1 MRRVLLKLVLS
12 IGVVFVNLG
21 CSPSP
26 SSEIINENEQLKAEI
41 SRVKAENVE
50 LSSSAQMLL
59 SKIDVAAKAADLQQ
73 AEEVLKKLVGKFPGS
88 QEAKSAAAIVDAL
101 VLKKSTDELEAK
113 RVLALGFK
121 ELKVNSTFGGET
133 SITLSSVKIAK
144 NWIFDVSDIQ
154 SFQKESERGAQF
166 VTAEVAAKS
175 KSKKPS
181 LLGIGVY
188 IEDGNTLHLIGKM
201 EYRFAKWESWGSY
214 MGVYADYGNDF
225 AHSSTVRF
233 SAGVEIKDELIKK
246 PLYIVATKEG
256 CQELEKRILVY
267 PSIYYSPNS
276 CESLSETLTLDSFKD
291 GALSVLKRIE

>member
-12 IGVVFVNLG
+12 ICVVFVNLG

-26 SSEIINENEQLKAEI
+26 SSEIVNENERLKADI

-59 SKIDVAAKAADLQQ
+59 SKVDVAAKAADIQQ
-73 AEEVLKKLVGKFPGS
+73 AEDGLKKLVGKFPDS

-101 VLKKSTDELEAK
+101 VLKKRADELEAK
-113 RVLALGFK
+113 KLLALGFK
-121 ELKVNSTFGGET
+121 ALKVDPTFGGET
-133 SITLSSVKIAK
+133 SITISSVTLAK
-144 NWIFDVSDIQ
+144 RWVFDVNDIQ

-166 VTAEVAAKS
+166 VTAKVAAKS

-188 IEDGNTLHLIGKM
+188 VEDGNTLHLIGKM
-201 EYRFAKWESWGSY
+201 EYRFARWESWGHY
-214 MGVYADYGNDF
+214 IGAYADYGNDF
-225 AHSSTVRF
+225 AHSETVRF
-233 SAGVEIKDELIKK
+233 STGVEIKDELIKK

-256 CQELEKRILVY
+256 CHELEKRILVY
-267 PSIYYSPNS
+267 PSVYYSPNS
-276 CESLSETLTLDSFKD
+276 CESLRETLTLDSFRD
-291 GALSVLKRIE
+291 GVLSVLKRIE